1 MKKIGIMTWYHYEN
15 YGTILQAS
23 ALYRIIIKLGYQPEL
38 IQYMPKGNLVE
49 NTPVNILY
57 IAKKA
62 INKFHNLKNRS
73 FFSLKKSEL
82 FQKYLSEMITETVP
96 YNTFSELRDL
106 NSTYD
111 AFVCGSDQIWSPL
124 CFDEKY
130 FLSFV
135 SDKTKMIAYAPSI
148 GTSKIENRTIKNQMK
163 MLISRF
169 DFLSVREKQ
178 GAQLIGSLCNKQAN
192 IVLDP
197 TLLLTKTEWEEYLQL
212 SKIEKGKRIPGNY
225 IICYFLGDYSKDIRK
240 IMKCISKILKM
251 PAYVIPIFQWQGTSK
266 LAVPFDVGP
275 REFVSLI
282 YNAKCVC
289 TDSFHAM
296 AFALNFGVSLVP
308 FKRFQDNDSKSQN
321 SRVISL
327 LSNFGLENKLI
338 DPKKQL
344 DTTMVSECISDKTKL
359 VLSEMRRKS
368 IVYLQS
374 ALSSATR
381 QKEVSKSRE
390 IPQLA
395 RFCCGCGACAAVCPK
410 NAIQIIKDPD
420 GFERY
425 SIDYKKCIN
434 CGICE
439 NVCPFINVSALPLKK
454 AQSLYSL
461 KSVHP
466 EVLKHSSSGGAAF
479 EIAQFCNQAGYNVCG
494 SVYNAEEDQAKH
506 ILIAPNHPTQLL
518 LLQGSKYL
526 QSVSADALF
535 EIAQKPKA
543 TDLLFFGTPCQV
555 AGVDKILQNQ
565 HRRENAILVDL
576 ICHGVPSQWLWKRY
590 LEQVENEF
598 QLGKHPAVIFRD
610 KSAGWQ
616 NLQMSLHSMANQKVY
631 QMPKDKDDF
640 YAVFLRG
647 FCNMEA
653 CFECP
658 YREKS
663 AADIRIG
670 DYWGCR
676 FENDHT
682 GVSMVIGNTDQGEKL
697 LRKLQQRNDV
707 ILERHAIEE
716 YWKIQFPYN
725 APQPLFRRE
734 MLDQLIE
741 GKVPLSK
748 IRKNYC
754 SSYDFNEKLARQ
766 KVRLEKMLR
775 HK

>member
-1 MKKIGIMTWYHYEN
+1 MKRIGIMTWYHYEN
-15 YGTILQAS
+15 YGTVLQAS
-23 ALYRIIIKLGYQPEL
+23 ALYRVITKLGYQPEL
-38 IQYMPKGNLVE
+38 IQYTPKGNLVE
-49 NTPVNILY
+49 NTPVNISY
-57 IAKKA
+57 IVKKA
-62 INKFHNLKNRS
+62 INKFHNLKNCL
-73 FFSLKKSEL
+73 FFSSEKSKL

-96 YNTFSELRDL
+96 CNTFSELSDL

-135 SDKTKMIAYAPSI
+135 SNKTKMIAYAPSI
-148 GTSKIENRTIKNQMK
+148 GTTKIENRTIKNQMK

-169 DFLSVREKQ
+169 NFLSVREKQ
-178 GAQLIGSLCNKQAN
+178 AAQLIGSLCNKQAT

-197 TLLLTKTEWEEYLQL
+197 TLLLNKTEWEEYLQL
-212 SKIEKGKRIPGNY
+212 SEIENQKMIPGDY
-225 IICYFLGDYSKDIRK
+225 VICYFLGDYRSSSRRV
-240 IMKCISKILKM
+240 MKYLSKILKM
-251 PAYVIPIFQWQGTSK
+251 PAYVIPVFQWQSVSK
-266 LAVPFDVGP
+266 STVPFDVGP

-282 YNAKCVC
+282 YNAKYVC

-296 AFALNFGVSLVP
+296 AFALNFGVPLVP
-308 FKRFQDNDSKSQN
+308 FKRFRDNDPKSQN
-321 SRVISL
+321 SRVMSL
-327 LSNFGLENKLI
+327 LSNFGLEGRLI
-338 DPKKQL
+338 DPRKKF
-344 DTTMVSECISDKTKL
+344 DATTPFECISDKTSL
-359 VLSEMRRKS
+359 VLSEMRKKS
-368 IVYLQS
+368 IAYLQS
-374 ALSSATR
+374 ALSSATC
-381 QKEVSKSRE
+381 QKVSKSKE

-425 SIDYKKCIN
+425 FIDCKKCIN

-439 NVCPFINVSALPLKK
+439 NVCPFINISALSLKK

-461 KSVHP
+461 KSVHS

-494 SVYNAEEDQAKH
+494 SVYSAAEDQAKH

-526 QSVSADALF
+526 QSVSADALLK
-535 EIAQKPKA
+535 IAKTPQA
-543 TDLLFFGTPCQV
+543 MNLLFFGTPCQV
-555 AGVDKILQNQ
+555 AGVDKILRNQ
-565 HRRENAILVDL
+565 HRRESAILVDL
-576 ICHGVPSQWLWKRY
+576 ICHGVPSYWLWKRY
-590 LEQVENEF
+590 LKQIENEF
-598 QLGKHPAVIFRD
+598 QLGEHPTVLFRD
-610 KSAGWQ
+610 KSVGWQ
-616 NLQMSLHSMANQKVY
+616 NLQISLHSTVNQKLY
-631 QMPKDKDDF
+631 QMLQDKDDF
-640 YAVFLRG
+640 YAMFLRG
-647 FCNMEA
+647 FCNMDA

-682 GVSMVIGNTDQGEKL
+682 GVSMVIGNTNQGEKL
-697 LRKLQQRNDV
+697 LQNLQRRNDI
-707 ILERHAIEE
+707 ILEQHAIEE
-716 YWKIQFPYN
+716 YWKIQLPYN
-725 APQPLFRRE
+725 MPQPLFRRE
-734 MLDQLIE
+734 ILDQLIK

-754 SSYDFNEKLARQ
+754 SSYDFNEKLVRQ
-766 KVRLEKMLR
+766 KARLEKMLR
-775 HK
+775 HQ